1 MGDGD
6 VQGDLRVSFNAVEV
20 VLMSGSVGE
29 LAQLPLLKDV
39 SPATLQSVL
48 ETAKRRYLPRKGI
61 MISSEDLSK
70 RLYLLLEGQIKVM
83 RPSVGGDESLQQ
95 RLGEGDVFCLV
106 SMVSGTHCGGYGES
120 MGACTLLSW
129 PHRVF
134 VELMEKDRTL
144 HVNVLNLLAQQVEI
158 ERHKRCLSQCSNVG
172 ARVAGYL
179 LYLDETGRNRGDSV
193 DVRPIT
199 LSAQELGMARETM
212 SRTFSA
218 FERLG
223 IIKCCR
229 GLVRIHDYERLQMIA
244 DGMECACGFETERRK
259 AVSPG

>member
-1 MGDGD
+1 
-6 VQGDLRVSFNAVEV
+6 
-20 VLMSGSVGE
+20 MSGSVGE
-29 LAQLPLLKDV
+29 LTQLPLLKGV
-39 SPATLQSVL
+39 SATTLQSVI
-48 ETAKRRYLPRKGI
+48 ETAKRRYLPKKGV
-61 MISSEDLSK
+61 MLSSEDLSQ
-70 RLYLLLEGQIKVM
+70 RLFVLLEGQIKVL

-106 SMVSGTHCGGYGES
+106 SMVSGAHCGSYGES
-120 MGACTLLSW
+120 MGPCTLLSW

-134 VELMEKDRTL
+134 IDLMEKDRNL
-144 HVNVLNLLAQQVEI
+144 HVNVLNLLAQQVEV

-179 LYLDETGRNRGDSV
+179 LYLDETRCCRSESI

-218 FERLG
+218 FERSG
-223 IIKCCR
+223 IVKCCR
-229 GLVRIHDYERLQMIA
+229 GLVKIHDHERLQMIA
-244 DGMECACGFETERRK
+244 DGMECECGCETEQRK
-259 AVSPG
+259 ASSS